1 MINKQFKTMSIKDLI
16 PYENNP
22 RINDDAV
29 NDVIASIEQCENLDP
44 IEIDEDN
51 VILPG
56 HTRLKA
62 LKKLKYKET
71 EVLQITG
78 LTDEQKRKYRI
89 LANKTGER
97 AEWDLNKL
105 EIELADLDFEGYDFD
120 FDGMETNYSPDEFT
134 EDFSLPDGDKP
145 EIGVM
150 TFTLHE
156 KQKELIQHAMSLV
169 TDDAKETFGNTNK
182 NGNALYEVVRQWAE
196 QKK

>member
-1 MINKQFKTMSIKDLI
+1 MINKQFKTMNIKDLI

-44 IEIDEDN
+44 IEIDENN
-51 VILPG
+51 VILSG

-120 FDGMETNYSPDEFT
+120 FDGVQIETEPTELDDDTEKNTVVVSINCGDINNYEEIKERLQNICDEV
-134 EDFSLPDGDKP
+134 G
-145 EIGVM
+145 
-150 TFTLHE
+150 
-156 KQKELIQHAMSLV
+156 
-169 TDDAKETFGNTNK
+169 AKISVK
-182 NGNALYEVVRQWAE
+182 MQ
-196 QKK
+196 

>member
-29 NDVIASIEQCENLDP
+29 DDVIASIEQCENLDP

-51 VILPG
+51 VILSG

-120 FDGMETNYSPDEFT
+120 FDGVQIETEPTELDDDTEKNTVVVSINCGDINNYEEIKERLQNICDEV
-134 EDFSLPDGDKP
+134 G
-145 EIGVM
+145 
-150 TFTLHE
+150 
-156 KQKELIQHAMSLV
+156 
-169 TDDAKETFGNTNK
+169 AKISVK
-182 NGNALYEVVRQWAE
+182 MQ
-196 QKK
+196 

>member
-29 NDVIASIEQCENLDP
+29 DDVIASIEQCENLDP

-51 VILPG
+51 VILSG

-105 EIELADLDFEGYDFD
+105 EIELADLDFERYDFD
-120 FDGMETNYSPDEFT
+120 FDGVQIETEPTELDDDTEKNTVVVSINCGDINNYEEIKERLQNICDEV
-134 EDFSLPDGDKP
+134 G
-145 EIGVM
+145 
-150 TFTLHE
+150 
-156 KQKELIQHAMSLV
+156 
-169 TDDAKETFGNTNK
+169 AKISVK
-182 NGNALYEVVRQWAE
+182 MQ
-196 QKK
+196 